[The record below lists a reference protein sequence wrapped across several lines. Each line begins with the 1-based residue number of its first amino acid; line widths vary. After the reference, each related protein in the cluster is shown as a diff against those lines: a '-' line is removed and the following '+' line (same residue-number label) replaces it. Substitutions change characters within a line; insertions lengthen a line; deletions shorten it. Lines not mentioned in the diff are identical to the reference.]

1 MKKTILFSGLLIL
14 AFIANAQSGPAKE
27 RIESARIAYITKKV
41 ELTPDQ
47 AQQFWPI
54 YNEFL
59 AKRAEMRNELRQM
72 RGNKQLKEMSEEEQT
87 AILNKSLEIK
97 EREAKLEKDYSKKLL
112 KVISPAQLIALHQ
125 AEREFKELLL
135 EKIGERRGERKGN

>member
-1 MKKTILFSGLLIL
+1 MKRSIIFFGLLML
-14 AFIANAQSGPAKE
+14 VFVASAQSGPAKE

-59 AKRAEMRNELRQM
+59 AKRAEMRNELREM
-72 RGNKQLKEMSEEEQT
+72 RGSKRLKEMSEKEQT

-112 KVISPAQLIALHQ
+112 KIISPAQLISLQQ

-135 EKIGERRGERKGN
+135 ERIGDRANKRRRN